1 MTPPTLRP
9 PGPFG
14 PLTAATW
21 RDVVLP
27 KEHGS
32 WSLAFEPVA
41 LGLLAAPSRG
51 GAWLAVAVA
60 AGFFARRPLRL
71 AWRDAD
77 PARRAVARTALVVGG
92 TLSLAAVGLAI
103 AAAGPQWLPWLLPT
117 VVAGTVFTVFDLRND
132 ARAALAE
139 VSGVTAFG
147 LLPAVFAHLA
157 GWSGSHALA
166 LAALML
172 GRSVPTVLCVRA
184 CLRAAKTGEGHIGPA
199 LWAAGL
205 ALATGYALARVQ
217 LLPGTAVALLAVL
230 AVRSGVLLV
239 FPRPALRARTLGLIE
254 AILGL
259 TFVVGAGTTA

>member
-1 MTPPTLRP
+1 MTPPTARAS
-9 PGPFG
+9 GWFG
-14 PLTAATW
+14 PLTADTW

-41 LGLLAAPSRG
+41 LGLLAAPTRG

-71 AWRDAD
+71 AVRDEA
-77 PARRAVARTALVVGG
+77 PARRATARTALVLCGA
-92 TLSLAAVGLAI
+92 LALAAAAMALAT
-103 AAAGPQWLPWLLPT
+103 AGPHWLPWLLPT
-117 VVAGTVFTVFDLRND
+117 MATGAVFVVFDLRND

-139 VSGVTAFG
+139 VCGVTAFG

-157 GWSGSHALA
+157 GWSGGHALA
-166 LAALML
+166 LALLML

-184 CLRAAKTGEGHIGPA
+184 CLRAAKTGERRAGPA

-205 ALATGYALARVQ
+205 ALATGYALAREQ
-217 LLPGTAVALLAVL
+217 LLPGAAVALLAAL

-239 FPRPALRARTLGLIE
+239 FPRPALRARSLGLIE

-259 TFVVGAGTTA
+259 IFVVGAGATA

>member
-1 MTPPTLRP
+1 MTSPTHRW
-9 PGPFG
+9 FG
-14 PLTAATW
+14 PLTAETW
-21 RDVVLP
+21 CDVVLP

-51 GAWLAVAVA
+51 GGWLAVAVA

-71 AWRDAD
+71 AWRDED
-77 PARRAVARTALVVGG
+77 PARRATARTALAVCV
-92 TLSLAAVGLAI
+92 TTSLAAAGLAL
-103 AAAGPQWLPWLLPT
+103 ATAGPQWLPWLLPT
-117 VVAGTVFTVFDLRND
+117 VVAGTVFVVFDLRND

-166 LAALML
+166 LALLML

-184 CLRAAKTGEGHIGPA
+184 CLRAAKTGERRTGPA
-199 LWAAGL
+199 LLAAGL
-205 ALATGYALARVQ
+205 ALTTGYALARAQ
-217 LLPGTAVALLAVL
+217 LLPGTALVLLAML
-230 AVRSGVLLV
+230 AVRSGVLLIY
-239 FPRPALRARTLGLIE
+239 PRPKLRARTLGLIE

-259 TFVVGAGTTA
+259 AFVVGASATA

>member
-1 MTPPTLRP
+1 MTSPTP
-9 PGPFG
+9 HTSGWFG
-14 PLTAATW
+14 PLTTEMW
-21 RDVVLP
+21 RDVVRP

-51 GAWLAVAVA
+51 GAWLALAVA
-60 AGFFARRPLRL
+60 AGFFARRPLRI
-71 AWRDAD
+71 AWRDEE
-77 PARRAVARTALVVGG
+77 PARRAMARTALALCV
-92 TLSLAAVGLAI
+92 TTSLT
-103 AAAGPQWLPWLLPT
+103 AAGLTLATSGPHWLPWLLPT
-117 VVAGTVFTVFDLRND
+117 VVAGTVFVIFDLRND

-157 GWSGSHALA
+157 DWSGSHALA
-166 LAALML
+166 LALLML

-184 CLRAAKTGEGHIGPA
+184 CLRATKTGEGRTGPA

-205 ALATGYALARVQ
+205 ALATGYALVRAQ
-217 LLPGTAVALLAVL
+217 LLPSSAVALLAIL

-239 FPRPALRARTLGLIE
+239 FPRPILRAGSIGLIE

-259 TFVVGAGTTA
+259 TFVVVAGATA